1 MTDASLLPATSL
13 PPATTL
19 PPAAAPSQTPPASVL
34 ARKRGL
40 REGLLPWVTTPLL
53 LLVLVGGW
61 HLYVR
66 NSGIS
71 PFILPAP
78 GDVWTEWRYLM
89 VNPRGW
95 NHTYWTLYAT
105 LAGFFWAIVIGVGLG
120 VMIARIRWLELTL
133 NPFIVAT
140 QVIPKVALVPL
151 FVVWFGFG
159 VTSKV
164 IVAAVLAF
172 FPILT
177 NTVLGVKSI
186 DEGHRDVMTSLNA
199 TRWQIFR
206 RLELPS
212 ALPYII
218 TGLEVGIVLAIIGAI
233 VGEYLGGNL
242 GLGRMLIERMN
253 AFEMDEMFAILIH
266 MSMLGFLLYF
276 SIGVLRRLL
285 IPWHGSV
292 RH

>member
-1 MTDASLLPATSL
+1 MTDASLSAK
-13 PPATTL
+13 PPAE
-19 PPAAAPSQTPPASVL
+19 VL
-34 ARKRGL
+34 KPRR
-40 REGLLPWVTTPLL
+40 RFSETRLPWITTPLL
-53 LLVLVGGW
+53 LVLMVAGW
-61 HLYVR
+61 HIYVR
-66 NSGIS
+66 TSGIS

-78 GDVWTEWRYLM
+78 ADVGAEWLRLM
-89 VNPRGW
+89 TNPRGW

-105 LAGFFWAIVIGVGLG
+105 LTGFFWAIVIGVGLG
-120 VMIARIRWLELTL
+120 VMIARLRWLELTL
-133 NPFIVAT
+133 NPFIIAT

-186 DEGHRDVMTSLNA
+186 DEGHRDVMLSLNA
-199 TRWQIFR
+199 TRWQVFR

-212 ALPYII
+212 ALPYIL

-233 VGEYLGGNL
+233 VGEYLGGNQ

-266 MSMLGFLLYF
+266 MSMIGFVLYF
-276 SIGVLRRLL
+276 SIGALRRLL
-285 IPWHGSV
+285 VPWHGSAG
-292 RH
+292 R